1 MSDVITEAMLS
12 EFELSADVATRH
24 RAWGALGSLA
34 DGAPM
39 EDITLLYG
47 FTAEQLE
54 PYRAEWE
61 AMRGVAHA

>member
-1 MSDVITEAMLS
+1 MSDIITEAMLP
-12 EFELSADVATRH
+12 EFDLPADVATRH

-34 DGAPM
+34 NGAPM
-39 EDITLLYG
+39 EDVTLIYG

-61 AMRGVAHA
+61 QLQPKAHA